1 MSHPHTTPDDD
12 YFTIRIPTPA
22 TCVRRCLSVARR
34 CRVRFTLVEILLVFL
49 VLAPV
54 LAVWK
59 LTGTGGTIFLFI
71 WVLIGV
77 SCYLGARRVQHRVWR
92 VIRAFVACLFCGLA
106 MAATDGSLAA
116 PEPTRVMFHLT
127 AGGLIGTACG
137 LMACIEV
144 MGCGRCVAIRPIK

>member
-1 MSHPHTTPDDD
+1 MSRPHTTSDDD

-22 TCVRRCLSVARR
+22 TCVRRCLLVVRR
-34 CRVRFTLVEILLVFL
+34 CRVRFTLVETLLVFL

-54 LAVWK
+54 LAVWN

-77 SCYLGARRVQHRVWR
+77 SCYLGAKRVQHRVWR
-92 VIRAFVACLFCGLA
+92 VIGAFVGCLFCGLVI
-106 MAATDGSLAA
+106 AATDGSLAA
-116 PEPTRVMFHLT
+116 PEPTRVMFHLM

-144 MGCGRCVAIRPIK
+144 VGSGRCVVIRPIK